1 MSIEI
6 RSVSPDRKE
15 LKKYV
20 KFGID
25 LYRGNDCYVP
35 PLIFEEIETLMPSK
49 NPAFDFCEAQSFMAL
64 RDGVP
69 AGRITAIINR
79 VVNERT
85 GKREAHF
92 GFVDFVDDAE
102 VVDALFRAAEEWSR
116 QRGMTEMVGPMG
128 FTDMDH
134 EGMLIDGFDEL
145 GTMATIYNYPYY
157 PVHMER
163 MGYKPDVDWVE
174 YRMTVPDSVPDKYL
188 RIASLVERKYG
199 FKTLHYTSRSRLKA
213 DYGRAIF
220 DLINVAY
227 DGLYGYSPLSDRQ
240 IDYYIDKYLG
250 ILRLDCISV
259 VVDKDGKLVAFGIS
273 IPSFSRAL
281 QRSGGRLWPLGW
293 YHLLKAIHGKNDVVD
308 LMLVA
313 VSPEYQN
320 MGVNAMVFAD
330 LLPTYIKN
338 GYKFA
343 ESNLELA
350 DNASVQLQ
358 WQYFERRQHRRRRAF
373 RRDL

>member
-85 GKREAHF
+85 GKREARF

-273 IPSFSRAL
+273 IPSFSRAF

>member
-79 VVNERT
+79 VVNDRT
-85 GKREAHF
+85 GKREARF

>member
-85 GKREAHF
+85 GKKEARF

-157 PVHMER
+157 PAHMER

-213 DYGRAIF
+213 DYGKAIF

-240 IDYYIDKYLG
+240 IGYYIDKYLG
-250 ILRLDCISV
+250 ILRLDCISI
-259 VVDKDGKLVAFGIS
+259 VVDKEGKLVAFGIS

-281 QRSGGRLWPLGW
+281 QRSGGRLWPFGW
-293 YHLLKAIHGKNDVVD
+293 YHLLKAIRGKNDVVD

>member
-1 MSIEI
+1 MNGIEI
-6 RSVSPDRKE
+6 RQITDKRGMDAFVGF
-15 LKKYV
+15 YY
-20 KFGID
+20 D
-25 LYRGNDCYVP
+25 LYRGCEHAVP
-35 PLIFEEIETLMPSK
+35 YLRADELATLDPRRNASFEC
-49 NPAFDFCEAQSFMAL
+49 CEAAYFMAY
-64 RDGVP
+64 RGGKPV
-69 AGRITAIINR
+69 GRVAAIINHR
-79 VVNERT
+79 ANERWNCST
-85 GKREAHF
+85 VRF
-92 GFVDFVDDAE
+92 GWFDFIDDSE
-102 VVDALFRAAEEWSR
+102 VSAALLHAVEQWGRSK
-116 QRGMTEMVGPMG
+116 GMDKIVGPMG

>member
-85 GKREAHF
+85 GKREARF

-116 QRGMTEMVGPMG
+116 QRGMTEMVGLMG
-128 FTDMDH
+128 FIDMDH

-358 WQYFERRQHRRRRAF
+358 WQYFSRQHRRRRAF